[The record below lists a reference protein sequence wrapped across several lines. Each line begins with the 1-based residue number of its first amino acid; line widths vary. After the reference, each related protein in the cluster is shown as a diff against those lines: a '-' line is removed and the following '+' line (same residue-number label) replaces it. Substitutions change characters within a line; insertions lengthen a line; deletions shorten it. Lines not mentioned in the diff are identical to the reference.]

1 MWVPATTKAKDVSV
15 WYDKE
20 SKHLKVQ
27 ACPSSLPPVVVEG
40 TMANPIF
47 LEEEEEGVEWE
58 VVGEGGGGGKEGGRE
73 GGRRAVRLT
82 FVKATPRADMVRWWS
97 RVMEGEDEIDTQK
110 IEGRSQKM
118 NFQGAWEEAQKLFR
132 EGVERRRKEGPVE
145 VDLG

>member
-1 MWVPATTKAKDVSV
+1 MHVWVPATTKAKDVSV
-15 WYDKE
+15 SYNKE

-27 ACPSSLPPVVVEG
+27 ACPPSLPPVLVEG

-58 VVGEGGGGGKEGGRE
+58 VVGEGGKEGGKQ

-97 RVMEGEDEIDTQK
+97 RVMEGEEEIDTQK

-132 EGVERRRKEGPVE
+132 EGVERRREEGPVE